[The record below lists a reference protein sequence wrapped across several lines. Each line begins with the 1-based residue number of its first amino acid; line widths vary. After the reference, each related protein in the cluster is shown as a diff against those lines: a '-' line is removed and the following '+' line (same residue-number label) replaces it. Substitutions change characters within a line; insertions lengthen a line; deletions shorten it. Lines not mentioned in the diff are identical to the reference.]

1 VAQPGQ
7 CLGVIYNDQTF
18 NVSTE
23 VVPCSRF
30 LVSLLIS
37 SYFNLASVNLLVNLR
52 ISPSGNVYF

>member
-18 NVSTE
+18 VSTE